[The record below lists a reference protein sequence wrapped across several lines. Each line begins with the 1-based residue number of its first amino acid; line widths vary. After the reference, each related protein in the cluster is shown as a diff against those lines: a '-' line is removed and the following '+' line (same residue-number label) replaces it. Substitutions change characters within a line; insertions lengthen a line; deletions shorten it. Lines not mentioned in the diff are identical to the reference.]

1 LLSRS
6 IDPNWLINFFNQID
20 YGEMAKLVNY
30 NHAKNAKAA
39 VNKLFDRLKKQHN
52 LATAAS
58 SSDAAEK
65 ATTPEAGDDDETV
78 EESPKTPVNKAT
90 AAKNSKASAAAEKAF
105 DKEESPTKKSVNKEG
120 KVTAKKTATTKKGVG
135 KTTAPKKASAG
146 GPKAPVKGKGK
157 KAAMT
162 EEVEEEVEAEGDVEA
177 DKNSDAKSEDP
188 WKNVLEDIPGFPG
201 KSTHSPPADNELPVD
216 IPTTVASPEAL
227 AAAVA
232 DPAKPMFHIL
242 IQGYDYS
249 YAPFDVSV
257 ANRYK
262 MTLREYLQWKE
273 YNDYTFYCGPRPYS
287 LEEHLAQEA
296 ARKSSGK
303 A

>member
-1 LLSRS
+1 
-6 IDPNWLINFFNQID
+6 
-20 YGEMAKLVNY
+20 MAKLVNY
-30 NHAKNAKAA
+30 NHAKNVKAA
-39 VNKLFDRLKKQHN
+39 VNKLFERLKKQHN
-52 LATAAS
+52 MATVAA

-65 ATTPEAGDDDETV
+65 ATTPEADDGDEMV
-78 EESPKTPVNKAT
+78 EESPKKSPVKKAT
-90 AAKNSKASAAAEKAF
+90 AAKKGKASAAAEEAS
-105 DKEESPTKKSVNKEG
+105 DKEESPTKKPVTKKG
-120 KVTAKKTATTKKGVG
+120 TATAKKATTPKKVVG

-146 GPKAPVKGKGK
+146 GPKTPVKGKGK

-162 EEVEEEVEAEGDVEA
+162 EEVEEEAEAEGDAETDDNA
-177 DKNSDAKSEDP
+177 DAKSEDTD
-188 WKNVLEDIPGFPG
+188 KVMEDVEEAAG
-201 KSTHSPPADNELPVD
+201 KSTQSPPADNELPVD

-287 LEEHLAQEA
+287 WEEHLAQEA

>member
-1 LLSRS
+1 
-6 IDPNWLINFFNQID
+6 
-20 YGEMAKLVNY
+20 MAKLVNY
-30 NHAKNAKAA
+30 NHAKNVKAA
-39 VNKLFDRLKKQHN
+39 VNKLFERLKKQHN
-52 LATAAS
+52 MATAAA

-65 ATTPEAGDDDETV
+65 ATTPEADDDDETV
-78 EESPKTPVNKAT
+78 EESPKKSPVKKVT
-90 AAKNSKASAAAEKAF
+90 AAK
-105 DKEESPTKKSVNKEG
+105 
-120 KVTAKKTATTKKGVG
+120 KVTTPKKGVG
-135 KTTAPKKASAG
+135 KTTAPKKASVG
-146 GPKAPVKGKGK
+146 GPKTPVKGKGK
-157 KAAMT
+157 KAAKT
-162 EEVEEEVEAEGDVEA
+162 EEVEEEAEAEGDAEA
-177 DKNSDAKSEDP
+177 DDNADAKSEDAD
-188 WKNVLEDIPGFPG
+188 KVMEDIEEAAG
-201 KSTHSPPADNELPVD
+201 KSTQSPPADNELPVD

-249 YAPFDVSV
+249 YAPFDVSA

-287 LEEHLAQEA
+287 WEEHLAQEV